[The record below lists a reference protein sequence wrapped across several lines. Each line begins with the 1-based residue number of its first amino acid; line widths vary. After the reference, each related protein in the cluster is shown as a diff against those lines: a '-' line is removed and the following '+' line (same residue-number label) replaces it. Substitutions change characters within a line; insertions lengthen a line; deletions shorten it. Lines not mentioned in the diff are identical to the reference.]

1 MTALNTSATDS
12 WYRAGSPK
20 TGQTDDARIKEITV
34 LPPPEHLIR
43 FFPIRGT
50 AVETLISDTRRSIH
64 NIMRAQDDRLLVI
77 VGPCSIHDPAAAL
90 DYARRLAVV
99 REQYKDTLEVV
110 MRVYF
115 EKPRTTVGWKGLIN
129 DPYLDQSYR
138 IDEGLRIA
146 RQLLIDIN
154 RLGVPAASE
163 FLDVIS
169 PQYIGDLISWGAI
182 GARTTE
188 SQVHR
193 ELASGISAPIG
204 FKNGTDGNIRIATD
218 AIQSASRGHH
228 FLSVHKNGQVA
239 IVHTGGNQ
247 DCHVILRGGKTPNYD
262 AAHVAAACQDLEA
275 AGLTPSLM
283 VDCSHANSNKQHE
296 RQKDVARDIAA
307 QIAGGS
313 SSVFGVMIEGHLVG
327 GAQKFTPG
335 KGEVCDLTYGQSITD
350 ACLGW
355 DDSLAT
361 LQELSQA
368 VSQRRAAALASKQ
381 EAEVPA

>member
-1 MTALNTSATDS
+1 MSTNTAPASDS
-12 WYRAGSPK
+12 WYASVEK
-20 TGQTDDARIKEITV
+20 TSKTDDERIKDINV

-50 AVETLISDTRRSIH
+50 PVETLIEGTRRSIH
-64 NIMRAQDDRLLVI
+64 NIMAGKDDRLLVI
-77 VGPCSIHDPAAAL
+77 MGPCSIHDPAAAL
-90 DYARRLAVV
+90 DYARRLKVE
-99 REQYKDTLEVV
+99 REKYAGTLEIV

-129 DPYLDQSYR
+129 DPYLDESFR

-154 RLGVPAASE
+154 RLGLPAGSE

-193 ELASGISAPIG
+193 ELASGLSAPIG

-218 AIQSASRGHH
+218 AIQAAARAHH

-239 IVHTGGNQ
+239 IVETRGNP

-262 AAHVAAACQDLEA
+262 AVHVEAACKDLEA
-275 AGLTPSLM
+275 AKLNPSLM
-283 VDCSHANSNKQHE
+283 VDCSHANSSKQHE
-296 RQKDVARDIAA
+296 RQVDVARDIAG
-307 QIAGGS
+307 QVAGGS
-313 SSVFGVMIEGHLVG
+313 RRIFGVMVESHLQA
-327 GAQKFTPG
+327 GAQKFSAG
-335 KGEVCDLTYGQSITD
+335 KDDPARLAYGQSITD
-350 ACLGW
+350 ACIGW
-355 DDSLAT
+355 DDSLTVLDVLHQSVKA
-361 LQELSQA
+361 
-368 VSQRRAAALASKQ
+368 RRG
-381 EAEVPA
+381 